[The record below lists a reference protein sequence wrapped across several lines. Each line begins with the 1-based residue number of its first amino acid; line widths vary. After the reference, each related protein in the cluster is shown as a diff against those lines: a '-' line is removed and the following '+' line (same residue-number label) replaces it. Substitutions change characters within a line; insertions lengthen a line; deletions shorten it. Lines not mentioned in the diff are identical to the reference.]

1 MNNIR
6 ALIILV
12 SIYALTSCSD
22 DDQTPAEPWSVNITS
37 VTDSSAT
44 LSWAAKLDTSNSANF
59 YQLWLNKIL
68 VFDSIKTNKFAI
80 TKLKHSIK
88 YNVVLKAISN
98 KNNILES
105 YTSFETAKNY
115 PPSDFSI
122 SLDSLSSTQVILT
135 RGTPRDPERKKITY
149 ELTLNGTS
157 IEINQQSTRIVI
169 KGLQSG
175 QTSKIKLIAKDNV
188 NNATSKETTILVP
201 PASNALLFRHRINNR
216 ECTVYLPSQY
226 SKNSKTAMIIYFH
239 GATGYGWNDAQSR
252 GWREVAE
259 RENIIIAY
267 PQALGEPTGWGVES
281 RYPTDDLPYATQL
294 ISDLLNTYAV
304 DPKRVYACGMSSGG
318 FMTNY
323 VGLFLS
329 DKLAA
334 IAPVA
339 GLPTTYNFNHR
350 TIKTALPLLHIHCTK
365 DDIVKYASTDGTCLT
380 VEESIAF
387 WVSNNQCSTT
397 PIVTKLP
404 DINKTDN
411 STTTLYEYPNPT
423 NGAKVMLYKINGGG
437 HWWPGE
443 KYGETDF
450 VAEDVIWN
458 FFKNFSKP

>member
-1 MNNIR
+1 MKTLTTT
-6 ALIILV
+6 LII
-12 SIYALTSCSD
+12 ITFALLISCSSEEE
-22 DDQTPAEPWSVNITS
+22 TPIESWNLNISS
-37 VTDSSAT
+37 VTDSSAA
-44 LSWAAKLDTSNSANF
+44 LSWTAKIDTTNAAEY
-59 YQLWLNKIL
+59 YQLWLNNILKI
-68 VFDSIKTNKFAI
+68 DSIKTNNI
-80 TKLKHSIK
+80 TISSLKHSTRYI
-88 YNVVLKAISN
+88 VVLKAISN
-98 KNNILES
+98 KSTVLES
-105 YTSFETAKNY
+105 SAFFTTLINY
-115 PPSDFSI
+115 PPTDFSI
-122 SLDSLSSTQVILT
+122 SLDSLSNTQVILT

-149 ELTLNGTS
+149 ELTLNGTP
-157 IEINQQSTRIVI
+157 IEINQQSTRLVI
-169 KGLQSG
+169 NGLESG
-175 QTSKIKLIAKDNV
+175 KTAKIKLIAKDNV
-188 NNATSKETTILVP
+188 NNIISKETTILVP

-216 ECTVYLPSQY
+216 ECTVYLPSRY
-226 SKNSKTAMIIYFH
+226 SKNIKTAMIIYFH

-323 VGLFLS
+323 VGLFLT

-350 TIKTALPLLHIHCTK
+350 TIKTPLPILHIHSTK
-365 DDIVKYASTDGTCLT
+365 DEIVKYASTDGTCLT
-380 VEESIAF
+380 VEQSIAF
-387 WVSNNQCSTT
+387 WVKNNQCAET
-397 PIVTKLP
+397 PIITQLP

-411 STTTLYEYPNPT
+411 STTTLYEYPNPS
-423 NGAKVMLYKINGGG
+423 NGAKVLLYKINGGG

-450 VAEDVIWN
+450 VAEDVIWA
-458 FFKNFSKP
+458 FFKNITKP